1 MSKLSVIVPVHNTEK
16 YLEKCV
22 ESLTSQTLTDIEIIL
37 VENASKD
44 GSLQK
49 CHECAEKDSRISVL
63 SFEIGDLSYARNR
76 GVEAAKSEFVA
87 FVDSDDTVNP
97 NMYQDLYT
105 FAVENNLDIVY
116 SNYAHVYDDCMKY
129 AYPETGQ
136 KTVLTPKQLLEL
148 NFKHKV
154 TSSACT
160 MIARKSL
167 FDTLHFPEGRFFED
181 RAFTFKLINE
191 AKMTGYIDKAYYNYY
206 QRAGSIFHM
215 DTWKKMHDWLRAD
228 LARLEFIA
236 HTDHFSLEKKALL
249 AKKPTYTFF
258 RQLRRMGA
266 IAKTDQEKEVIRK
279 LYHKGR
285 HLVPKECKTSLKTKI
300 RKFRI
305 RTFYI

>member
-1 MSKLSVIVPVHNTEK
+1 MSKISVIVPVHNTEK

-22 ESLTSQTLTDIEIIL
+22 DSLTSQTLKDIEIIL

-44 GSLQK
+44 GSLRK
-49 CHECAEKDSRISVL
+49 CHECAERDPRISVL

-76 GVEAAKSEFVA
+76 GVEAAKSEYVA
-87 FVDSDDTVNP
+87 FVDSDDTVAP
-97 NMYQDLYT
+97 TMYEDLYT
-105 FAVENNLDIVY
+105 YAVQNDLDIVY
-116 SNYAHVYDDCMKY
+116 SNYAHVYDDCVKY
-129 AYPETGQ
+129 AYKETGE
-136 KTVLTPKQLLEL
+136 KVVLTPKQLLEL
-148 NFKHKV
+148 NFRHKV

-160 MIARKSL
+160 MIARRCL
-167 FDTLHFPEGRFFED
+167 FETLHFPEGRFFED

-215 DTWKKMHDWLRAD
+215 DSWKKMHDWLRAD

-236 HTDHFSLEKKALL
+236 NSDHFSMEKKASL

-266 IAKTDQEKEVIRK
+266 IAKSEQEKEVIRK
-279 LYHKGR
+279 LYYKGR
-285 HLVPKECKTSLKTKI
+285 QIVPRKCKTSIKTKI

-305 RTFYI
+305 RAFYI

>member
-16 YLEKCV
+16 YLQKCV
-22 ESLTSQTLTDIEIIL
+22 DSLTSQTLTDIEIIL

-49 CHECAEKDSRISVL
+49 CHECAEKDPRISVL
-63 SFEIGDLSYARNR
+63 SYEIGDLSYARNR

-87 FVDSDDTVNP
+87 FVDSDDTVAL
-97 NMYQDLYT
+97 NMYEDLYN

-116 SNYAHVYDDCMKY
+116 SNYAHVYDDCVKY
-129 AYPETGQ
+129 AYKETGE
-136 KTVLTPKQLLEL
+136 KKVLTPKQLLEL

-206 QRAGSIFHM
+206 QRAGSIFHL
-215 DTWKKMHDWLRAD
+215 DSWKKMHDWLKAD

-236 HTDHFSLEKKALL
+236 YSDHFSLEHKAIL

-266 IAKTDQEKEVIRK
+266 IAKTEHEKEVIRK
-279 LYHKGR
+279 LYQKGR
-285 HLVPKECKTSLKTKI
+285 SVVPKGCKTSIKTKI